1 MQAFNKMNTVLKYH
15 IFLLMLKKSRF
26 FHVKHCEN
34 IVIQSKRPSP
44 NAPDQCYTA
53 RVCVAQPP
61 LPRPALHCYTVSP
74 SPISLHCSSAFVYN
88 SWLME
93 RFQRRLERLRQHHN
107 KCASRYEQTFL
118 RQETMGERSTQ
129 LDAISEEQ
137 EDSDSSESELSSCAG
152 LDPDYKPGQ
161 SSSSSDLSPDKGS
174 SWKNP
179 MMSSEILECSDTN
192 SSDGAIKKT
201 ENTRTYGKKHHK
213 LHKIKKTDT
222 SKLNVTLKIC
232 TRREDKKRAWD
243 KRHYC
248 LYCGKS
254 QLKISRHLERKHM
267 DVKDVA
273 YAFSFS
279 LGSKQRKSLLE
290 QLRNKGDFKH
300 NSKVLEKGRGQIVT
314 WKQPSDKASVK
325 DYLPCP
331 YCFGMF
337 KRKDL
342 WRHQSSCRTRKS
354 CVTDEKTKNRRSRIQ
369 SRAASLLPIAASSDG
384 CQSIINQ
391 MRQDDVSF
399 HIRSDSLICNYGESL
414 YAKHGRVKSRHQYI
428 AQRMRELGR
437 FMLVAKDM
445 DKTVNY
451 LEDLCVPS
459 KYQLVVSVAKCLT
472 QFSPGKNEFGKPSTA
487 VKIGFCLKGA
497 VEVLIGQTLMN
508 EDDLAEKKAKKFLE
522 LLEKNW
528 RNSVSVTAH
537 QTIQEKRWNKDDDIP
552 LTKNVIALR
561 DHLRMVEDEAR
572 NELTEQMDLHA
583 YKTLNESVL
592 AQVIIFNKRREGEA
606 SRLTLDVYMKASTSA
621 INEDIYKTLS
631 PLEKQLSKLLTRIE
645 IRGKRGKKVPVFLT
659 KRMKASIDLLVQK
672 RVEAGVPA
680 ENPYLFAR
688 PGVMTNIRGCD
699 CLRKYAKKSKA
710 ENPELLRSTKLRKQ
724 VATLCQLLDLSEQEL
739 EQVARFMG
747 HDIRVHRDFYRQT
760 DKTFQIAKIS
770 KLLFAME
777 QGTQTLRGKN
787 LNTLAP
793 ACGEG
798 PTLNSVGV
806 SPRTK
811 RKRVK
816 LAEDGG
822 SDLSSPEKTR
832 QSCREADGSD
842 VDDDCSGA
850 NLKKKPTPNKK
861 RRRQTKSEETKDGGF
876 DFSSPEKRLKSCREA
891 DGSDVDDDCSG
902 ANLKKKPTPNK
913 NRRRQTKS
921 EETKDGG
928 FDLSSPEKTRQSC
941 READGSDVD
950 DDCSGANLKKKP
962 TPNKNRRRQTKSE
975 ETKDGGFDLS
985 STEKTRQSCREADG
999 SDVDDDCSGANLKK
1013 KPTPNKNRR
1022 RQTTSGETK
1031 YGGSDLSS
1039 PKKRLKS
1046 CHEADGSDV
1055 DDDCSGANLKKKPT
1069 PNKNR
1074 RRQTKSVETKYGGFD
1089 LSSPEKRLK
1098 SCHEADDSDVDDDCS
1113 GANLKKK
1120 PTPNKNRRR
1129 QTKSGEAKDGGADLS
1144 FLEKRLNSCRE
1155 DGSSESDV
1163 DDECSGANLL
1173 KKPTTNKKIGRQTK
1187 SAKVSAKVNVKRPWS
1202 EAERSAVH
1210 KHLAKFIAERRVP
1223 GKLPCMKCIE
1233 EEEALNERSWKD
1245 VKNFVYN
1252 TIVTLNRRSAS
1263 RKLKF

>member
-1 MQAFNKMNTVLKYH
+1 
-15 IFLLMLKKSRF
+15 
-26 FHVKHCEN
+26 
-34 IVIQSKRPSP
+34 
-44 NAPDQCYTA
+44 
-53 RVCVAQPP
+53 
-61 LPRPALHCYTVSP
+61 
-74 SPISLHCSSAFVYN
+74 
-88 SWLME
+88 
-93 RFQRRLERLRQHHN
+93 
-107 KCASRYEQTFL
+107 
-118 RQETMGERSTQ
+118 
-129 LDAISEEQ
+129 
-137 EDSDSSESELSSCAG
+137 
-152 LDPDYKPGQ
+152 
-161 SSSSSDLSPDKGS
+161 
-174 SWKNP
+174 
-179 MMSSEILECSDTN
+179 
-192 SSDGAIKKT
+192 
-201 ENTRTYGKKHHK
+201 
-213 LHKIKKTDT
+213 
-222 SKLNVTLKIC
+222 
-232 TRREDKKRAWD
+232 
-243 KRHYC
+243 
-248 LYCGKS
+248 
-254 QLKISRHLERKHM
+254 
-267 DVKDVA
+267 
-273 YAFSFS
+273 
-279 LGSKQRKSLLE
+279 
-290 QLRNKGDFKH
+290 
-300 NSKVLEKGRGQIVT
+300 
-314 WKQPSDKASVK
+314 
-325 DYLPCP
+325 
-331 YCFGMF
+331 
-337 KRKDL
+337 
-342 WRHQSSCRTRKS
+342 
-354 CVTDEKTKNRRSRIQ
+354 
-369 SRAASLLPIAASSDG
+369 
-384 CQSIINQ
+384 
-391 MRQDDVSF
+391 
-399 HIRSDSLICNYGESL
+399 
-414 YAKHGRVKSRHQYI
+414 
-428 AQRMRELGR
+428 
-437 FMLVAKDM
+437 
-445 DKTVNY
+445 
-451 LEDLCVPS
+451 
-459 KYQLVVSVAKCLT
+459 
-472 QFSPGKNEFGKPSTA
+472 
-487 VKIGFCLKGA
+487 
-497 VEVLIGQTLMN
+497 
-508 EDDLAEKKAKKFLE
+508 
-522 LLEKNW
+522 
-528 RNSVSVTAH
+528 
-537 QTIQEKRWNKDDDIP
+537 
-552 LTKNVIALR
+552 
-561 DHLRMVEDEAR
+561 MVEDEAR
-572 NELTEQMDLHA
+572 KELTEQMDLDA

-747 HDIRVHRDFYRQT
+747 HDIRVHGDFYRQT

-787 LNTLAP
+787 LNTLAL

-822 SDLSSPEKTR
+822 SDLSSAEKTR

-850 NLKKKPTPNKK
+850 NLKKNPTPNKK
-861 RRRQTKSEETKDGGF
+861 RRRQTKSEETKYGGS
-876 DFSSPEKRLKSCREA
+876 DLSSPEKRLKSCREA

-902 ANLKKKPTPNK
+902 ANLKKNPTPNK
-913 NRRRQTKS
+913 KRRRQTKS
-921 EETKDGG
+921 EEAKDGG
-928 FDLSSPEKTRQSC
+928 SDLSSPEKRLKSC

-950 DDCSGANLKKKP
+950 DDCSGANLKKNP
-962 TPNKNRRRQTKSE
+962 TPNKKRRRQTKSE
-975 ETKDGGFDLS
+975 ETKYGGSDLS
-985 STEKTRQSCREADG
+985 SPEKRLKSCREADG

-1013 KPTPNKNRR
+1013 NPTPNKKRR
-1022 RQTTSGETK
+1022 RQTKSEETK

-1039 PKKRLKS
+1039 P
-1046 CHEADGSDV
+1046 
-1055 DDDCSGANLKKKPT
+1055 
-1069 PNKNR
+1069 
-1074 RRQTKSVETKYGGFD
+1074 
-1089 LSSPEKRLK
+1089 EKRLK
-1098 SCHEADDSDVDDDCS
+1098 SCREADGSDVDDDCS

-1144 FLEKRLNSCRE
+1144 FLEKRLKSCRE

-1163 DDECSGANLL
+1163 DDDCSGANLL
-1173 KKPTTNKKIGRQTK
+1173 KKPTPNKNIGRQTK

>member
-1 MQAFNKMNTVLKYH
+1 
-15 IFLLMLKKSRF
+15 
-26 FHVKHCEN
+26 
-34 IVIQSKRPSP
+34 
-44 NAPDQCYTA
+44 
-53 RVCVAQPP
+53 
-61 LPRPALHCYTVSP
+61 
-74 SPISLHCSSAFVYN
+74 
-88 SWLME
+88 ME

-107 KCASRYEQTFL
+107 KCASRFEQTFL

-174 SWKNP
+174 SWKKP

-192 SSDGAIKKT
+192 SSDSAIKKT
-201 ENTRTYGKKHHK
+201 ENTRTYVKKHHK

-572 NELTEQMDLHA
+572 KELTEQMDLHA

-811 RKRVK
+811 KKRVK

-832 QSCREADGSD
+832 QSCHEADGSD

-850 NLKKKPTPNKK
+850 NLKKNPTPNKNR
-861 RRRQTKSEETKDGGF
+861 RRRQTKSGETKYEGF
-876 DFSSPEKRLKSCREA
+876 DLLSPEKTRQPCREA

-902 ANLKKKPTPNK
+902 ANLKKNPTPNK
-913 NRRRQTKS
+913 KRPRQTK
-921 EETKDGG
+921 
-928 FDLSSPEKTRQSC
+928 
-941 READGSDVD
+941 
-950 DDCSGANLKKKP
+950 
-962 TPNKNRRRQTKSE
+962 
-975 ETKDGGFDLS
+975 
-985 STEKTRQSCREADG
+985 
-999 SDVDDDCSGANLKK
+999 
-1013 KPTPNKNRR
+1013 
-1022 RQTTSGETK
+1022 SGETK

-1039 PKKRLKS
+1039 PEKRLKS

-1055 DDDCSGANLKKKPT
+1055 DDDCSGANLKKTPT

-1074 RRQTKSVETKYGGFD
+1074 RQRQTKSGETKYEGFD
-1089 LSSPEKRLK
+1089 LSSPEKTRQP
-1098 SCHEADDSDVDDDCS
+1098 CREADGLDVDDDCS
-1113 GANLKKK
+1113 GANLKKN
-1120 PTPNKNRRR
+1120 PTPNKNRRQRR

-1144 FLEKRLNSCRE
+1144 FLEKRLKSCRE

-1173 KKPTTNKKIGRQTK
+1173 KKTTPNKKIGRQTK

>member
-1 MQAFNKMNTVLKYH
+1 
-15 IFLLMLKKSRF
+15 
-26 FHVKHCEN
+26 
-34 IVIQSKRPSP
+34 
-44 NAPDQCYTA
+44 
-53 RVCVAQPP
+53 
-61 LPRPALHCYTVSP
+61 
-74 SPISLHCSSAFVYN
+74 
-88 SWLME
+88 ME

-107 KCASRYEQTFL
+107 KCASRFEQTFL

-174 SWKNP
+174 SWKKP

-192 SSDGAIKKT
+192 SSDSAIKKT
-201 ENTRTYGKKHHK
+201 ENTRTYVKKHHK

-572 NELTEQMDLHA
+572 KELTEQMDLHA

-811 RKRVK
+811 KKRVK

-832 QSCREADGSD
+832 Q
-842 VDDDCSGA
+842 
-850 NLKKKPTPNKK
+850 
-861 RRRQTKSEETKDGGF
+861 
-876 DFSSPEKRLKSCREA
+876 
-891 DGSDVDDDCSG
+891 
-902 ANLKKKPTPNK
+902 
-913 NRRRQTKS
+913 
-921 EETKDGG
+921 
-928 FDLSSPEKTRQSC
+928 
-941 READGSDVD
+941 
-950 DDCSGANLKKKP
+950 
-962 TPNKNRRRQTKSE
+962 
-975 ETKDGGFDLS
+975 
-985 STEKTRQSCREADG
+985 
-999 SDVDDDCSGANLKK
+999 
-1013 KPTPNKNRR
+1013 
-1022 RQTTSGETK
+1022 
-1031 YGGSDLSS
+1031 
-1039 PKKRLKS
+1039 S

-1074 RRQTKSVETKYGGFD
+1074 RQTKSGETKYEGFD

-1098 SCHEADDSDVDDDCS
+1098 SCHEADGSDVDDDCS
-1113 GANLKKK
+1113 GANLKKNPTPNK
-1120 PTPNKNRRR
+1120 KRPRQTKSGETKYGGSDLSSPEKRLKSCHEADGSDVDDDCSGANLKKTPTPNKNRRQRQTKSGETKYEGFDLSSPEKTRQPCREADGLDVDDDCSGANLKKNPTPNKNRRQRR

-1144 FLEKRLNSCRE
+1144 FLEKRLKSCRE

-1173 KKPTTNKKIGRQTK
+1173 KKTTPNKKIGRQTK

>member
-1 MQAFNKMNTVLKYH
+1 
-15 IFLLMLKKSRF
+15 
-26 FHVKHCEN
+26 
-34 IVIQSKRPSP
+34 
-44 NAPDQCYTA
+44 
-53 RVCVAQPP
+53 
-61 LPRPALHCYTVSP
+61 
-74 SPISLHCSSAFVYN
+74 
-88 SWLME
+88 ME

-107 KCASRYEQTFL
+107 KCASRFEQTFL

-174 SWKNP
+174 SWKKP

-192 SSDGAIKKT
+192 SSDSAIKKT
-201 ENTRTYGKKHHK
+201 ENTRTYVKKHHK

-572 NELTEQMDLHA
+572 KELTEQMDLHA

-811 RKRVK
+811 KKRVK

-832 QSCREADGSD
+832 QSCHEADGSD

-850 NLKKKPTPNKK
+850 NLKKNPTPNKNR
-861 RRRQTKSEETKDGGF
+861 RRRQTKSGETKYEGF
-876 DFSSPEKRLKSCREA
+876 DLLSPEKTRQPCREA

-902 ANLKKKPTPNK
+902 ANLKKNPTPNK
-913 NRRRQTKS
+913 KRPRQTKS
-921 EETKDGG
+921 GETKYEG
-928 FDLSSPEKTRQSC
+928 FDLSSPEKTRQPC
-941 READGSDVD
+941 READGLDVD
-950 DDCSGANLKKKP
+950 DDCSGANLKKNP
-962 TPNKNRRRQTKSE
+962 TPNKNRRQ
-975 ETKDGGFDLS
+975 
-985 STEKTRQSCREADG
+985 
-999 SDVDDDCSGANLKK
+999 
-1013 KPTPNKNRR
+1013 
-1022 RQTTSGETK
+1022 
-1031 YGGSDLSS
+1031 
-1039 PKKRLKS
+1039 
-1046 CHEADGSDV
+1046 
-1055 DDDCSGANLKKKPT
+1055 
-1069 PNKNR
+1069 
-1074 RRQTKSVETKYGGFD
+1074 
-1089 LSSPEKRLK
+1089 
-1098 SCHEADDSDVDDDCS
+1098 
-1113 GANLKKK
+1113 
-1120 PTPNKNRRR
+1120 RR

-1144 FLEKRLNSCRE
+1144 FLEKRLKSCRE

-1173 KKPTTNKKIGRQTK
+1173 KKTTPNKKIGRQTK

>member
-1 MQAFNKMNTVLKYH
+1 
-15 IFLLMLKKSRF
+15 
-26 FHVKHCEN
+26 
-34 IVIQSKRPSP
+34 
-44 NAPDQCYTA
+44 
-53 RVCVAQPP
+53 
-61 LPRPALHCYTVSP
+61 
-74 SPISLHCSSAFVYN
+74 
-88 SWLME
+88 ME

-107 KCASRYEQTFL
+107 KCASRFEQTFL

-174 SWKNP
+174 SWKKP

-192 SSDGAIKKT
+192 SSDSAIKKT
-201 ENTRTYGKKHHK
+201 ENTRTYVKKHHK

-572 NELTEQMDLHA
+572 KELTEQMDLHA

-811 RKRVK
+811 KKRVK

-832 QSCREADGSD
+832 QSCHEADGSD

-850 NLKKKPTPNKK
+850 NLKKN
-861 RRRQTKSEETKDGGF
+861 
-876 DFSSPEKRLKSCREA
+876 
-891 DGSDVDDDCSG
+891 
-902 ANLKKKPTPNK
+902 PTPNK
-913 NRRRQTKS
+913 NRRR
-921 EETKDGG
+921 
-928 FDLSSPEKTRQSC
+928 
-941 READGSDVD
+941 
-950 DDCSGANLKKKP
+950 
-962 TPNKNRRRQTKSE
+962 RQTK
-975 ETKDGGFDLS
+975 
-985 STEKTRQSCREADG
+985 
-999 SDVDDDCSGANLKK
+999 
-1013 KPTPNKNRR
+1013 
-1022 RQTTSGETK
+1022 SGETK

-1039 PKKRLKS
+1039 PEKRLKS

-1055 DDDCSGANLKKKPT
+1055 DDDCSGANLKKTPT

-1074 RRQTKSVETKYGGFD
+1074 RQRQTKSGETKYEGFD
-1089 LSSPEKRLK
+1089 LLSPEKTRQP
-1098 SCHEADDSDVDDDCS
+1098 CREADGSDVDDDCS
-1113 GANLKKK
+1113 GANLKKNPTPNK
-1120 PTPNKNRRR
+1120 KRRRRQTKSGETKYEGFDLSSPEKTRQSCHEADGLDVDDDCSGANLKKNPTPNKNRRQRR

-1144 FLEKRLNSCRE
+1144 FLEKRLKSCRE

-1173 KKPTTNKKIGRQTK
+1173 KKNTPNKKIGRQTK

>member
-1 MQAFNKMNTVLKYH
+1 
-15 IFLLMLKKSRF
+15 
-26 FHVKHCEN
+26 
-34 IVIQSKRPSP
+34 
-44 NAPDQCYTA
+44 
-53 RVCVAQPP
+53 
-61 LPRPALHCYTVSP
+61 
-74 SPISLHCSSAFVYN
+74 
-88 SWLME
+88 ME

-107 KCASRYEQTFL
+107 KCASRFEQTFL

-174 SWKNP
+174 SWKKP

-192 SSDGAIKKT
+192 SSDSAIKKT
-201 ENTRTYGKKHHK
+201 ENTRTYVKKHHK

-572 NELTEQMDLHA
+572 KELTEQMDLHA

-811 RKRVK
+811 KKRVK

-832 QSCREADGSD
+832 QSCHEADGSD

-850 NLKKKPTPNKK
+850 NLKKNPTPNKNR
-861 RRRQTKSEETKDGGF
+861 RRRQTKSGETKYEGF
-876 DFSSPEKRLKSCREA
+876 DLLSPEKTRQPCREA

-913 NRRRQTKS
+913 NRRQTKS
-921 EETKDGG
+921 GETKYEG
-928 FDLSSPEKTRQSC
+928 FDLSSPE
-941 READGSDVD
+941 
-950 DDCSGANLKKKP
+950 
-962 TPNKNRRRQTKSE
+962 
-975 ETKDGGFDLS
+975 
-985 STEKTRQSCREADG
+985 
-999 SDVDDDCSGANLKK
+999 
-1013 KPTPNKNRR
+1013 
-1022 RQTTSGETK
+1022 
-1031 YGGSDLSS
+1031 
-1039 PKKRLKS
+1039 KRLKS

-1055 DDDCSGANLKKKPT
+1055 DDDCSGANLKKNPT
-1069 PNKNR
+1069 PNKKR
-1074 RRQTKSVETKYGGFD
+1074 PRQTKSGETKYEGFD
-1089 LSSPEKRLK
+1089 LSSPEKTRQP
-1098 SCHEADDSDVDDDCS
+1098 CREADGLDVDDDCS
-1113 GANLKKK
+1113 GANLKKN
-1120 PTPNKNRRR
+1120 PTPNKNRRQRR

-1144 FLEKRLNSCRE
+1144 FLEKRLKSCRE

-1173 KKPTTNKKIGRQTK
+1173 KKTTPNKKIGRQTK

>member
-1 MQAFNKMNTVLKYH
+1 
-15 IFLLMLKKSRF
+15 
-26 FHVKHCEN
+26 
-34 IVIQSKRPSP
+34 
-44 NAPDQCYTA
+44 
-53 RVCVAQPP
+53 
-61 LPRPALHCYTVSP
+61 
-74 SPISLHCSSAFVYN
+74 
-88 SWLME
+88 ME

-107 KCASRYEQTFL
+107 KCASRFEQTFL

-174 SWKNP
+174 SWKKP

-192 SSDGAIKKT
+192 SSDSAIKKT
-201 ENTRTYGKKHHK
+201 ENTRTYVKKHHK

-572 NELTEQMDLHA
+572 KELTEQMDLHA

-811 RKRVK
+811 KKRVK

-832 QSCREADGSD
+832 QSCHEADGSD

-850 NLKKKPTPNKK
+850 NLKKNPTPNKNR
-861 RRRQTKSEETKDGGF
+861 RRRQTKSGETKYEGF
-876 DFSSPEKRLKSCREA
+876 DLSSPEKRLNSCHEA

-902 ANLKKKPTPNK
+902 ANLKKNPTPNK
-913 NRRRQTKS
+913 KRPRQTKS
-921 EETKDGG
+921 GD
-928 FDLSSPEKTRQSC
+928 
-941 READGSDVD
+941 
-950 DDCSGANLKKKP
+950 
-962 TPNKNRRRQTKSE
+962 
-975 ETKDGGFDLS
+975 
-985 STEKTRQSCREADG
+985 
-999 SDVDDDCSGANLKK
+999 
-1013 KPTPNKNRR
+1013 
-1022 RQTTSGETK
+1022 TK

-1039 PKKRLKS
+1039 PEKRLKS

-1055 DDDCSGANLKKKPT
+1055 DDDCSGANLKKTPT

-1074 RRQTKSVETKYGGFD
+1074 RQRQTKSGETKYEGFD
-1089 LSSPEKRLK
+1089 LLSPEKTRQP
-1098 SCHEADDSDVDDDCS
+1098 CREADGSDVDDDCS
-1113 GANLKKK
+1113 GANLKKN
-1120 PTPNKNRRR
+1120 PTPNKNRRQRR

-1144 FLEKRLNSCRE
+1144 FLEKRLKSCRE

-1173 KKPTTNKKIGRQTK
+1173 KKNTPNKKIGRQTK

>member
-1 MQAFNKMNTVLKYH
+1 MPQTSATL
-15 IFLLMLKKSRF
+15 
-26 FHVKHCEN
+26 HVFA
-34 IVIQSKRPSP
+34 SP
-44 NAPDQCYTA
+44 NPHSSDQRYTA

-61 LPRPALHCYTVSP
+61 LLRPALHCYTVSP

-107 KCASRYEQTFL
+107 KCASRFEQTFL

-174 SWKNP
+174 SWKKP

-192 SSDGAIKKT
+192 SSDSAIKKT
-201 ENTRTYGKKHHK
+201 ENTRTYVKKHHK

-572 NELTEQMDLHA
+572 KELTEQMDLHA

-811 RKRVK
+811 KKRVK

-832 QSCREADGSD
+832 QSCHEADGSD

-850 NLKKKPTPNKK
+850 NLKKNPTPNKNR
-861 RRRQTKSEETKDGGF
+861 RRRQTKSGETKYEGF
-876 DFSSPEKRLKSCREA
+876 DLLSPEKTRQPCREA

-902 ANLKKKPTPNK
+902 ANLKKNPTPNK
-913 NRRRQTKS
+913 KRPRQTK
-921 EETKDGG
+921 
-928 FDLSSPEKTRQSC
+928 
-941 READGSDVD
+941 
-950 DDCSGANLKKKP
+950 
-962 TPNKNRRRQTKSE
+962 
-975 ETKDGGFDLS
+975 
-985 STEKTRQSCREADG
+985 
-999 SDVDDDCSGANLKK
+999 
-1013 KPTPNKNRR
+1013 
-1022 RQTTSGETK
+1022 SGETK

-1039 PKKRLKS
+1039 PEKRLKS

-1055 DDDCSGANLKKKPT
+1055 DDDCSGANLKKTPT

-1074 RRQTKSVETKYGGFD
+1074 RRRQTKSGETKYEGFD
-1089 LSSPEKRLK
+1089 LSSPEKTRQP
-1098 SCHEADDSDVDDDCS
+1098 CREADGSDVDDDCS
-1113 GANLKKK
+1113 GANLKKNPTPNK
-1120 PTPNKNRRR
+1120 KRRRRQTKSGETKYEGFDLSSPEKTRQPCREADGSDVDDDCSGANLKKNPTPNKNRRQRR

-1144 FLEKRLNSCRE
+1144 FLEKRLKSCRE

-1173 KKPTTNKKIGRQTK
+1173 KKNTPNKKIGRQTK

>member
-1022 RQTTSGETK
+1022 RQT
-1031 YGGSDLSS
+1031 
-1039 PKKRLKS
+1039 
-1046 CHEADGSDV
+1046 
-1055 DDDCSGANLKKKPT
+1055 
-1069 PNKNR
+1069 
-1074 RRQTKSVETKYGGFD
+1074 
-1089 LSSPEKRLK
+1089 
-1098 SCHEADDSDVDDDCS
+1098 
-1113 GANLKKK
+1113 
-1120 PTPNKNRRR
+1120 
-1129 QTKSGEAKDGGADLS
+1129 KSGEAKDGGADLS

>member
-1 MQAFNKMNTVLKYH
+1 
-15 IFLLMLKKSRF
+15 
-26 FHVKHCEN
+26 
-34 IVIQSKRPSP
+34 
-44 NAPDQCYTA
+44 
-53 RVCVAQPP
+53 
-61 LPRPALHCYTVSP
+61 
-74 SPISLHCSSAFVYN
+74 
-88 SWLME
+88 ME

-107 KCASRYEQTFL
+107 KCASRFEQTFL

-174 SWKNP
+174 SWKKP

-192 SSDGAIKKT
+192 SSDSAIKKT
-201 ENTRTYGKKHHK
+201 ENTRTYVKKHHK

-572 NELTEQMDLHA
+572 KELTEQMDLHA

-811 RKRVK
+811 KKRVK

-832 QSCREADGSD
+832 QSCHEADGSD

-850 NLKKKPTPNKK
+850 NLKKNPTPNKNR
-861 RRRQTKSEETKDGGF
+861 RRRQTKSGETKYEGF
-876 DFSSPEKRLKSCREA
+876 DLLSPEKTRQPCREA

-902 ANLKKKPTPNK
+902 ANLKKNPTPNK
-913 NRRRQTKS
+913 NRRRRQTKS
-921 EETKDGG
+921 GETKYEG
-928 FDLSSPEKTRQSC
+928 FDLSSPE
-941 READGSDVD
+941 
-950 DDCSGANLKKKP
+950 
-962 TPNKNRRRQTKSE
+962 
-975 ETKDGGFDLS
+975 
-985 STEKTRQSCREADG
+985 
-999 SDVDDDCSGANLKK
+999 
-1013 KPTPNKNRR
+1013 
-1022 RQTTSGETK
+1022 
-1031 YGGSDLSS
+1031 
-1039 PKKRLKS
+1039 KRLKS

-1055 DDDCSGANLKKKPT
+1055 DDDCSGANLKKNPT
-1069 PNKNR
+1069 PNKKR
-1074 RRQTKSVETKYGGFD
+1074 PRQTKSGETKYEGFD
-1089 LSSPEKRLK
+1089 LSSPEKTRQ
-1098 SCHEADDSDVDDDCS
+1098 SCHEADGLDVDDDCS
-1113 GANLKKK
+1113 GANLKKN
-1120 PTPNKNRRR
+1120 PTPNKNRRQRR

-1144 FLEKRLNSCRE
+1144 FLEKRLKSCRE

-1173 KKPTTNKKIGRQTK
+1173 KKNTPNKKIGRQTK

>member
-1 MQAFNKMNTVLKYH
+1 
-15 IFLLMLKKSRF
+15 
-26 FHVKHCEN
+26 
-34 IVIQSKRPSP
+34 
-44 NAPDQCYTA
+44 
-53 RVCVAQPP
+53 
-61 LPRPALHCYTVSP
+61 
-74 SPISLHCSSAFVYN
+74 
-88 SWLME
+88 ME

-107 KCASRYEQTFL
+107 KCASRFEQTFL

-174 SWKNP
+174 SWKKP

-192 SSDGAIKKT
+192 SSDSAIKKT
-201 ENTRTYGKKHHK
+201 ENTRTYVKKHHK

-572 NELTEQMDLHA
+572 KELTEQMDLHA

-811 RKRVK
+811 KKRVK

-832 QSCREADGSD
+832 QSC
-842 VDDDCSGA
+842 
-850 NLKKKPTPNKK
+850 
-861 RRRQTKSEETKDGGF
+861 
-876 DFSSPEKRLKSCREA
+876 
-891 DGSDVDDDCSG
+891 
-902 ANLKKKPTPNK
+902 
-913 NRRRQTKS
+913 
-921 EETKDGG
+921 
-928 FDLSSPEKTRQSC
+928 
-941 READGSDVD
+941 
-950 DDCSGANLKKKP
+950 
-962 TPNKNRRRQTKSE
+962 
-975 ETKDGGFDLS
+975 
-985 STEKTRQSCREADG
+985 
-999 SDVDDDCSGANLKK
+999 
-1013 KPTPNKNRR
+1013 
-1022 RQTTSGETK
+1022 
-1031 YGGSDLSS
+1031 
-1039 PKKRLKS
+1039 
-1046 CHEADGSDV
+1046 HEADGSDV
-1055 DDDCSGANLKKKPT
+1055 DDDCSGANLKKNPT

-1074 RRQTKSVETKYGGFD
+1074 RR
-1089 LSSPEKRLK
+1089 
-1098 SCHEADDSDVDDDCS
+1098 
-1113 GANLKKK
+1113 
-1120 PTPNKNRRR
+1120 R
-1129 QTKSGEAKDGGADLS
+1129 QTKNGGADLS
-1144 FLEKRLNSCRE
+1144 FLEKRLKSCRE

-1173 KKPTTNKKIGRQTK
+1173 KKTTPNKKIGRQTK

>member
-1 MQAFNKMNTVLKYH
+1 
-15 IFLLMLKKSRF
+15 
-26 FHVKHCEN
+26 
-34 IVIQSKRPSP
+34 
-44 NAPDQCYTA
+44 
-53 RVCVAQPP
+53 
-61 LPRPALHCYTVSP
+61 
-74 SPISLHCSSAFVYN
+74 
-88 SWLME
+88 ME

-107 KCASRYEQTFL
+107 KCASRFEQTFL

-174 SWKNP
+174 SWKKP

-192 SSDGAIKKT
+192 SSDSAIKKT
-201 ENTRTYGKKHHK
+201 ENTRTYVKKHHK

-572 NELTEQMDLHA
+572 KELTEQMDLHA

-811 RKRVK
+811 KKRVK

-832 QSCREADGSD
+832 QSCHEADGSD

-850 NLKKKPTPNKK
+850 NLKKNPTPNKNR
-861 RRRQTKSEETKDGGF
+861 RRRQTKSGETKYEGF
-876 DFSSPEKRLKSCREA
+876 DLLSPEKTRQPCREA

-902 ANLKKKPTPNK
+902 ANLKKNPTPNK
-913 NRRRQTKS
+913 NRRR
-921 EETKDGG
+921 
-928 FDLSSPEKTRQSC
+928 
-941 READGSDVD
+941 
-950 DDCSGANLKKKP
+950 
-962 TPNKNRRRQTKSE
+962 
-975 ETKDGGFDLS
+975 
-985 STEKTRQSCREADG
+985 
-999 SDVDDDCSGANLKK
+999 
-1013 KPTPNKNRR
+1013 
-1022 RQTTSGETK
+1022 
-1031 YGGSDLSS
+1031 
-1039 PKKRLKS
+1039 
-1046 CHEADGSDV
+1046 
-1055 DDDCSGANLKKKPT
+1055 
-1069 PNKNR
+1069 
-1074 RRQTKSVETKYGGFD
+1074 
-1089 LSSPEKRLK
+1089 
-1098 SCHEADDSDVDDDCS
+1098 
-1113 GANLKKK
+1113 
-1120 PTPNKNRRR
+1120 R
-1129 QTKSGEAKDGGADLS
+1129 QTKSGETKYGGADLS
-1144 FLEKRLNSCRE
+1144 FLEKRLKSCRE

-1173 KKPTTNKKIGRQTK
+1173 KKNTPNKKIGRQTK

>member
-1 MQAFNKMNTVLKYH
+1 
-15 IFLLMLKKSRF
+15 
-26 FHVKHCEN
+26 
-34 IVIQSKRPSP
+34 
-44 NAPDQCYTA
+44 
-53 RVCVAQPP
+53 
-61 LPRPALHCYTVSP
+61 
-74 SPISLHCSSAFVYN
+74 
-88 SWLME
+88 ME

-107 KCASRYEQTFL
+107 KCASRFEQTFL

-174 SWKNP
+174 SWKKP

-192 SSDGAIKKT
+192 SSDSAIKKT
-201 ENTRTYGKKHHK
+201 ENTRTYVKKHHK

-572 NELTEQMDLHA
+572 KELTEQMDLHA

-811 RKRVK
+811 KKRVK

-832 QSCREADGSD
+832 QSCHEADGSD

-850 NLKKKPTPNKK
+850 NLKKN
-861 RRRQTKSEETKDGGF
+861 
-876 DFSSPEKRLKSCREA
+876 
-891 DGSDVDDDCSG
+891 
-902 ANLKKKPTPNK
+902 PTPNK
-913 NRRRQTKS
+913 NRRRRQTKS
-921 EETKDGG
+921 GETKYEG
-928 FDLSSPEKTRQSC
+928 FDLSSPE
-941 READGSDVD
+941 
-950 DDCSGANLKKKP
+950 
-962 TPNKNRRRQTKSE
+962 
-975 ETKDGGFDLS
+975 
-985 STEKTRQSCREADG
+985 
-999 SDVDDDCSGANLKK
+999 
-1013 KPTPNKNRR
+1013 
-1022 RQTTSGETK
+1022 
-1031 YGGSDLSS
+1031 
-1039 PKKRLKS
+1039 KRLKS

-1055 DDDCSGANLKKKPT
+1055 DDDCSGANLKKNPT
-1069 PNKNR
+1069 PNKKR
-1074 RRQTKSVETKYGGFD
+1074 PRQTKSGETKYGGSD

-1098 SCHEADDSDVDDDCS
+1098 SCHEADGSDVDDDCS
-1113 GANLKKK
+1113 GANLKKT
-1120 PTPNKNRRR
+1120 PTPNKNRRQRQTKSGETKYEGFDLSSPEKTRQPCREADGLDVDDDCSGANLKKNPTPNKNRRQRR

-1144 FLEKRLNSCRE
+1144 FLEKRLKSCRE

-1173 KKPTTNKKIGRQTK
+1173 KKTTPNKKIGRQTK

>member
-1 MQAFNKMNTVLKYH
+1 
-15 IFLLMLKKSRF
+15 
-26 FHVKHCEN
+26 
-34 IVIQSKRPSP
+34 
-44 NAPDQCYTA
+44 
-53 RVCVAQPP
+53 
-61 LPRPALHCYTVSP
+61 
-74 SPISLHCSSAFVYN
+74 
-88 SWLME
+88 ME

-107 KCASRYEQTFL
+107 KCASRFEQTFL

-174 SWKNP
+174 SWKKP

-192 SSDGAIKKT
+192 SSDSAIKKT
-201 ENTRTYGKKHHK
+201 ENTRTYVKKHHK

-572 NELTEQMDLHA
+572 KELTEQMDLHA

-811 RKRVK
+811 KKRVK

-832 QSCREADGSD
+832 QSCHEADGSD

-850 NLKKKPTPNKK
+850 NLKKNPTPNKNR
-861 RRRQTKSEETKDGGF
+861 RRRQTKSGETKYEGF
-876 DFSSPEKRLKSCREA
+876 DLLSPEKTRQPCREA

-913 NRRRQTKS
+913 NRRQTKS
-921 EETKDGG
+921 GETKYEG
-928 FDLSSPEKTRQSC
+928 FDLSSPE
-941 READGSDVD
+941 
-950 DDCSGANLKKKP
+950 
-962 TPNKNRRRQTKSE
+962 
-975 ETKDGGFDLS
+975 
-985 STEKTRQSCREADG
+985 
-999 SDVDDDCSGANLKK
+999 
-1013 KPTPNKNRR
+1013 
-1022 RQTTSGETK
+1022 
-1031 YGGSDLSS
+1031 
-1039 PKKRLKS
+1039 KRLKS

-1055 DDDCSGANLKKKPT
+1055 DDDCSGANLKKNPT
-1069 PNKNR
+1069 PNKKR
-1074 RRQTKSVETKYGGFD
+1074 PRQTKSGETKYGGSD

-1098 SCHEADDSDVDDDCS
+1098 SCHEADGSDVDDDCS
-1113 GANLKKK
+1113 GANLKKT
-1120 PTPNKNRRR
+1120 PTPNKNRRQR
-1129 QTKSGEAKDGGADLS
+1129 QTKSGETKYGGADLS
-1144 FLEKRLNSCRE
+1144 FLEKRLKSCRE

-1173 KKPTTNKKIGRQTK
+1173 KKTTPNKKIGRQTK

>member
-1 MQAFNKMNTVLKYH
+1 
-15 IFLLMLKKSRF
+15 
-26 FHVKHCEN
+26 
-34 IVIQSKRPSP
+34 
-44 NAPDQCYTA
+44 
-53 RVCVAQPP
+53 
-61 LPRPALHCYTVSP
+61 
-74 SPISLHCSSAFVYN
+74 
-88 SWLME
+88 ME

-107 KCASRYEQTFL
+107 KCASRFEQTFL

-174 SWKNP
+174 SWKKP

-192 SSDGAIKKT
+192 SSDSAIKKT
-201 ENTRTYGKKHHK
+201 ENTRTYVKKHHK

-572 NELTEQMDLHA
+572 KELTEQMDLHA

-811 RKRVK
+811 KKRVK

-832 QSCREADGSD
+832 QSCHEADGSD

-850 NLKKKPTPNKK
+850 NLKKNPTPNKNR
-861 RRRQTKSEETKDGGF
+861 RRRQTKSGETKYEGF
-876 DFSSPEKRLKSCREA
+876 DLLSPEKTRQPCREA

-902 ANLKKKPTPNK
+902 ANLKKNPTPNK
-913 NRRRQTKS
+913 KRPRQTKS
-921 EETKDGG
+921 GETKYEG

-941 READGSDVD
+941 HEADGLDVD
-950 DDCSGANLKKKP
+950 DDCSGANLKKNP
-962 TPNKNRRRQTKSE
+962 TPNKNRRQ
-975 ETKDGGFDLS
+975 
-985 STEKTRQSCREADG
+985 
-999 SDVDDDCSGANLKK
+999 
-1013 KPTPNKNRR
+1013 
-1022 RQTTSGETK
+1022 
-1031 YGGSDLSS
+1031 
-1039 PKKRLKS
+1039 
-1046 CHEADGSDV
+1046 
-1055 DDDCSGANLKKKPT
+1055 
-1069 PNKNR
+1069 
-1074 RRQTKSVETKYGGFD
+1074 
-1089 LSSPEKRLK
+1089 
-1098 SCHEADDSDVDDDCS
+1098 
-1113 GANLKKK
+1113 
-1120 PTPNKNRRR
+1120 RR

-1144 FLEKRLNSCRE
+1144 FLEKRLKSCRE

-1173 KKPTTNKKIGRQTK
+1173 KKNTPNKKIGRQTK

>member
-1 MQAFNKMNTVLKYH
+1 MPQTSATL
-15 IFLLMLKKSRF
+15 
-26 FHVKHCEN
+26 HVFA
-34 IVIQSKRPSP
+34 SP
-44 NAPDQCYTA
+44 NPHSSDQRYTA
-53 RVCVAQPP
+53 CVCVAQPP
-61 LPRPALHCYTVSP
+61 LLRPALHCYTVSP
-74 SPISLHCSSAFVYN
+74 SPISLHCSSAFFYN

-107 KCASRYEQTFL
+107 KCASRFEQTFL

-129 LDAISEEQ
+129 LDAISE
-137 EDSDSSESELSSCAG
+137 
-152 LDPDYKPGQ
+152 
-161 SSSSSDLSPDKGS
+161 
-174 SWKNP
+174 
-179 MMSSEILECSDTN
+179 
-192 SSDGAIKKT
+192 
-201 ENTRTYGKKHHK
+201 
-213 LHKIKKTDT
+213 
-222 SKLNVTLKIC
+222 
-232 TRREDKKRAWD
+232 
-243 KRHYC
+243 
-248 LYCGKS
+248 
-254 QLKISRHLERKHM
+254 
-267 DVKDVA
+267 
-273 YAFSFS
+273 
-279 LGSKQRKSLLE
+279 
-290 QLRNKGDFKH
+290 
-300 NSKVLEKGRGQIVT
+300 
-314 WKQPSDKASVK
+314 
-325 DYLPCP
+325 
-331 YCFGMF
+331 
-337 KRKDL
+337 
-342 WRHQSSCRTRKS
+342 
-354 CVTDEKTKNRRSRIQ
+354 
-369 SRAASLLPIAASSDG
+369 
-384 CQSIINQ
+384 
-391 MRQDDVSF
+391 
-399 HIRSDSLICNYGESL
+399 
-414 YAKHGRVKSRHQYI
+414 
-428 AQRMRELGR
+428 
-437 FMLVAKDM
+437 
-445 DKTVNY
+445 
-451 LEDLCVPS
+451 
-459 KYQLVVSVAKCLT
+459 
-472 QFSPGKNEFGKPSTA
+472 
-487 VKIGFCLKGA
+487 
-497 VEVLIGQTLMN
+497 
-508 EDDLAEKKAKKFLE
+508 
-522 LLEKNW
+522 EKNW

-572 NELTEQMDLHA
+572 KELTEQMDLHA

-739 EQVARFMG
+739 EQVSRFMG

-811 RKRVK
+811 KKRVK

-832 QSCREADGSD
+832 QSCHEADGSD
-842 VDDDCSGA
+842 V
-850 NLKKKPTPNKK
+850 N
-861 RRRQTKSEETKDGGF
+861 
-876 DFSSPEKRLKSCREA
+876 
-891 DGSDVDDDCSG
+891 DDCSG

-913 NRRRQTKS
+913 NRRRRQTKS
-921 EETKDGG
+921 GETKYEG
-928 FDLSSPEKTRQSC
+928 FDLSSPEKRLKSC
-941 READGSDVD
+941 HEADGSDVD
-950 DDCSGANLKKKP
+950 DDCSGANLKKNP
-962 TPNKNRRRQTKSE
+962 TPNKKRPRQTK
-975 ETKDGGFDLS
+975 
-985 STEKTRQSCREADG
+985 
-999 SDVDDDCSGANLKK
+999 
-1013 KPTPNKNRR
+1013 
-1022 RQTTSGETK
+1022 SGETK

-1039 PKKRLKS
+1039 PEKRLKS

-1074 RRQTKSVETKYGGFD
+1074 RR
-1089 LSSPEKRLK
+1089 
-1098 SCHEADDSDVDDDCS
+1098 
-1113 GANLKKK
+1113 
-1120 PTPNKNRRR
+1120 RR
-1129 QTKSGEAKDGGADLS
+1129 QTKSGETKDGGADLS
-1144 FLEKRLNSCRE
+1144 FLEKRLKSCRE

-1173 KKPTTNKKIGRQTK
+1173 KKTTPNKKIGRQTK

>member
-1 MQAFNKMNTVLKYH
+1 MPQTSATL
-15 IFLLMLKKSRF
+15 
-26 FHVKHCEN
+26 HVFA
-34 IVIQSKRPSP
+34 SP
-44 NAPDQCYTA
+44 NPHSSDQRYTA

-61 LPRPALHCYTVSP
+61 LLRPALHCYTVSP

-107 KCASRYEQTFL
+107 KCASRFEQTFL

-174 SWKNP
+174 SWKKP

-192 SSDGAIKKT
+192 SSDSAIKKT
-201 ENTRTYGKKHHK
+201 ENTRTYVKKHHK

-572 NELTEQMDLHA
+572 KELTEQMDLHA

-811 RKRVK
+811 KKRVK

-822 SDLSSPEKTR
+822 SDLSSPE
-832 QSCREADGSD
+832 
-842 VDDDCSGA
+842 
-850 NLKKKPTPNKK
+850 
-861 RRRQTKSEETKDGGF
+861 
-876 DFSSPEKRLKSCREA
+876 
-891 DGSDVDDDCSG
+891 
-902 ANLKKKPTPNK
+902 
-913 NRRRQTKS
+913 
-921 EETKDGG
+921 
-928 FDLSSPEKTRQSC
+928 
-941 READGSDVD
+941 
-950 DDCSGANLKKKP
+950 
-962 TPNKNRRRQTKSE
+962 
-975 ETKDGGFDLS
+975 
-985 STEKTRQSCREADG
+985 
-999 SDVDDDCSGANLKK
+999 
-1013 KPTPNKNRR
+1013 
-1022 RQTTSGETK
+1022 
-1031 YGGSDLSS
+1031 
-1039 PKKRLKS
+1039 KRLKS

-1055 DDDCSGANLKKKPT
+1055 DDDCSGANLKKTPT

-1074 RRQTKSVETKYGGFD
+1074 RRRQTKSGETKYEGFD
-1089 LSSPEKRLK
+1089 LSSPEKTRQP
-1098 SCHEADDSDVDDDCS
+1098 CREADGSDVDDDCS
-1113 GANLKKK
+1113 GANLKKNPTPNK
-1120 PTPNKNRRR
+1120 KRRRRQTKSGETKYEGFDLSSPEKTRQPCREADGSDVDDDCSGANLKKNPTPNKKRRRRQTKSGETKYEGFDLSSPEKTRQPCREADGLDVDDDCSGANLKKNPTPNKNRRQRR

-1144 FLEKRLNSCRE
+1144 FLEKRLKSCRE

-1173 KKPTTNKKIGRQTK
+1173 KKNTPNKKIGRQTK

>member
-1 MQAFNKMNTVLKYH
+1 MPQTSATL
-15 IFLLMLKKSRF
+15 
-26 FHVKHCEN
+26 HVFA
-34 IVIQSKRPSP
+34 SP
-44 NAPDQCYTA
+44 NPHSPDQ
-53 RVCVAQPP
+53 R
-61 LPRPALHCYTVSP
+61 YTVSP

-174 SWKNP
+174 SWKKP

-192 SSDGAIKKT
+192 SSDCAIKKT

-816 LAEDGG
+816 LAEDGV

-876 DFSSPEKRLKSCREA
+876 DLSSPEKTRQSCHEA
-891 DGSDVDDDCSG
+891 DDSDVDDDCSG

-913 NRRRQTKS
+913 KRRRQTKS
-921 EETKDGG
+921 EETKDGGFDLSSPEKTRQSCHEADDSDVDDDCSGANLKKKPTPNKKRRRQTKSVETKYGG

-962 TPNKNRRRQTKSE
+962 TPNKNRRRQTKS
-975 ETKDGGFDLS
+975 
-985 STEKTRQSCREADG
+985 
-999 SDVDDDCSGANLKK
+999 
-1013 KPTPNKNRR
+1013 
-1022 RQTTSGETK
+1022 GET
-1031 YGGSDLSS
+1031 
-1039 PKKRLKS
+1039 
-1046 CHEADGSDV
+1046 
-1055 DDDCSGANLKKKPT
+1055 
-1069 PNKNR
+1069 
-1074 RRQTKSVETKYGGFD
+1074 
-1089 LSSPEKRLK
+1089 
-1098 SCHEADDSDVDDDCS
+1098 
-1113 GANLKKK
+1113 
-1120 PTPNKNRRR
+1120 
-1129 QTKSGEAKDGGADLS
+1129 KDGGADLS

>member
-1 MQAFNKMNTVLKYH
+1 
-15 IFLLMLKKSRF
+15 
-26 FHVKHCEN
+26 
-34 IVIQSKRPSP
+34 
-44 NAPDQCYTA
+44 
-53 RVCVAQPP
+53 
-61 LPRPALHCYTVSP
+61 
-74 SPISLHCSSAFVYN
+74 
-88 SWLME
+88 ME

-107 KCASRYEQTFL
+107 KCASRFEQTFL

-174 SWKNP
+174 SWKKP

-192 SSDGAIKKT
+192 SSDSAIKKT
-201 ENTRTYGKKHHK
+201 ENTRTYVKKHHK

-572 NELTEQMDLHA
+572 KELTEQMDLHA

-811 RKRVK
+811 KKRVK

-832 QSCREADGSD
+832 QSC
-842 VDDDCSGA
+842 
-850 NLKKKPTPNKK
+850 
-861 RRRQTKSEETKDGGF
+861 
-876 DFSSPEKRLKSCREA
+876 
-891 DGSDVDDDCSG
+891 
-902 ANLKKKPTPNK
+902 
-913 NRRRQTKS
+913 
-921 EETKDGG
+921 
-928 FDLSSPEKTRQSC
+928 
-941 READGSDVD
+941 
-950 DDCSGANLKKKP
+950 
-962 TPNKNRRRQTKSE
+962 
-975 ETKDGGFDLS
+975 
-985 STEKTRQSCREADG
+985 
-999 SDVDDDCSGANLKK
+999 
-1013 KPTPNKNRR
+1013 
-1022 RQTTSGETK
+1022 
-1031 YGGSDLSS
+1031 
-1039 PKKRLKS
+1039 
-1046 CHEADGSDV
+1046 HEADGSDV
-1055 DDDCSGANLKKKPT
+1055 DDDCSGANLKKNPT

-1074 RRQTKSVETKYGGFD
+1074 RR
-1089 LSSPEKRLK
+1089 
-1098 SCHEADDSDVDDDCS
+1098 
-1113 GANLKKK
+1113 
-1120 PTPNKNRRR
+1120 R
-1129 QTKSGEAKDGGADLS
+1129 QTKSGETKYGGADLS
-1144 FLEKRLNSCRE
+1144 FLEKRLKSCRE

-1173 KKPTTNKKIGRQTK
+1173 KKNTPNKKIGRQTK

>member
-850 NLKKKPTPNKK
+850 NLKKKPTPNKN

-876 DFSSPEKRLKSCREA
+876 DLSSPEKRLKSCREA

-941 READGSDVD
+941 HEADGSDVD

-1031 YGGSDLSS
+1031 YGG
-1039 PKKRLKS
+1039 
-1046 CHEADGSDV
+1046 
-1055 DDDCSGANLKKKPT
+1055 
-1069 PNKNR
+1069 
-1074 RRQTKSVETKYGGFD
+1074 FD
-1089 LSSPEKRLK
+1089 LSSTEKTRQ
-1098 SCHEADDSDVDDDCS
+1098 SCREVDGSDVDDDCS

>member
-1 MQAFNKMNTVLKYH
+1 
-15 IFLLMLKKSRF
+15 
-26 FHVKHCEN
+26 
-34 IVIQSKRPSP
+34 
-44 NAPDQCYTA
+44 
-53 RVCVAQPP
+53 
-61 LPRPALHCYTVSP
+61 
-74 SPISLHCSSAFVYN
+74 
-88 SWLME
+88 ME

-107 KCASRYEQTFL
+107 KCASRFEQTFL

-174 SWKNP
+174 SWKKP

-192 SSDGAIKKT
+192 SSDSAIKKT
-201 ENTRTYGKKHHK
+201 ENTRTYVKKHHK

-572 NELTEQMDLHA
+572 KELTEQMDLHA

-811 RKRVK
+811 KKRVK

-832 QSCREADGSD
+832 QSCHEADGSD

-850 NLKKKPTPNKK
+850 NLKKNPTPNKNR
-861 RRRQTKSEETKDGGF
+861 RRRQTKSGETKYEGF
-876 DFSSPEKRLKSCREA
+876 DLLSPEKTRQPCREA

-902 ANLKKKPTPNK
+902 ANLKKNPTPNK
-913 NRRRQTKS
+913 NRRRRQTKS
-921 EETKDGG
+921 GETKYEG
-928 FDLSSPEKTRQSC
+928 FDLSSPE
-941 READGSDVD
+941 
-950 DDCSGANLKKKP
+950 
-962 TPNKNRRRQTKSE
+962 
-975 ETKDGGFDLS
+975 
-985 STEKTRQSCREADG
+985 
-999 SDVDDDCSGANLKK
+999 
-1013 KPTPNKNRR
+1013 
-1022 RQTTSGETK
+1022 
-1031 YGGSDLSS
+1031 
-1039 PKKRLKS
+1039 KRLKS

-1055 DDDCSGANLKKKPT
+1055 DDDCSGANLKKNPT
-1069 PNKNR
+1069 PNK
-1074 RRQTKSVETKYGGFD
+1074 
-1089 LSSPEKRLK
+1089 KR
-1098 SCHEADDSDVDDDCS
+1098 
-1113 GANLKKK
+1113 
-1120 PTPNKNRRR
+1120 PR
-1129 QTKSGEAKDGGADLS
+1129 QTKSGETKYGGADLS
-1144 FLEKRLNSCRE
+1144 FLEKRLKSCRE

-1173 KKPTTNKKIGRQTK
+1173 KKNTPNKKIGRQTK

>member
-1 MQAFNKMNTVLKYH
+1 
-15 IFLLMLKKSRF
+15 
-26 FHVKHCEN
+26 
-34 IVIQSKRPSP
+34 
-44 NAPDQCYTA
+44 
-53 RVCVAQPP
+53 
-61 LPRPALHCYTVSP
+61 
-74 SPISLHCSSAFVYN
+74 
-88 SWLME
+88 ME

-107 KCASRYEQTFL
+107 KCASRFEQTFL

-174 SWKNP
+174 SWKKP

-192 SSDGAIKKT
+192 SSDSAIKKT
-201 ENTRTYGKKHHK
+201 ENTRTYVKKHHK

-572 NELTEQMDLHA
+572 KELTEQMDLHA

-811 RKRVK
+811 KKRVK

-832 QSCREADGSD
+832 QSCHEADGSD

-850 NLKKKPTPNKK
+850 NLKKNPTPNKNR
-861 RRRQTKSEETKDGGF
+861 RRRQTKSGETKYEGF
-876 DFSSPEKRLKSCREA
+876 DLLSPEKTRQPCREA

-913 NRRRQTKS
+913 NRRQTKS
-921 EETKDGG
+921 GETKYEG
-928 FDLSSPEKTRQSC
+928 FDLSSPE
-941 READGSDVD
+941 
-950 DDCSGANLKKKP
+950 
-962 TPNKNRRRQTKSE
+962 
-975 ETKDGGFDLS
+975 
-985 STEKTRQSCREADG
+985 
-999 SDVDDDCSGANLKK
+999 
-1013 KPTPNKNRR
+1013 
-1022 RQTTSGETK
+1022 
-1031 YGGSDLSS
+1031 
-1039 PKKRLKS
+1039 KRLKS

-1055 DDDCSGANLKKKPT
+1055 DDDCSGANLKKNPT
-1069 PNKNR
+1069 PNK
-1074 RRQTKSVETKYGGFD
+1074 
-1089 LSSPEKRLK
+1089 KR
-1098 SCHEADDSDVDDDCS
+1098 
-1113 GANLKKK
+1113 
-1120 PTPNKNRRR
+1120 PR
-1129 QTKSGEAKDGGADLS
+1129 QTKSGETKYGGADLS
-1144 FLEKRLNSCRE
+1144 FLEKRLKSCRE

-1173 KKPTTNKKIGRQTK
+1173 KKTTPNKKIGRQTK

>member
-1 MQAFNKMNTVLKYH
+1 
-15 IFLLMLKKSRF
+15 
-26 FHVKHCEN
+26 
-34 IVIQSKRPSP
+34 
-44 NAPDQCYTA
+44 
-53 RVCVAQPP
+53 
-61 LPRPALHCYTVSP
+61 
-74 SPISLHCSSAFVYN
+74 
-88 SWLME
+88 ME

-107 KCASRYEQTFL
+107 KCASRFEQTFL

-174 SWKNP
+174 SWKKP

-192 SSDGAIKKT
+192 SSDSAIKKT
-201 ENTRTYGKKHHK
+201 ENTRTYVKKHHK

-572 NELTEQMDLHA
+572 KELTEQMDLHA

-811 RKRVK
+811 KKRVK

-832 QSCREADGSD
+832 QSCHEADGSD

-850 NLKKKPTPNKK
+850 NLKKNPTPNKNR
-861 RRRQTKSEETKDGGF
+861 RRRQTKSGETKYEGF
-876 DFSSPEKRLKSCREA
+876 DLLSPEKTRQPCREA

-902 ANLKKKPTPNK
+902 ANLKKNPTPNK
-913 NRRRQTKS
+913 
-921 EETKDGG
+921 
-928 FDLSSPEKTRQSC
+928 
-941 READGSDVD
+941 
-950 DDCSGANLKKKP
+950 
-962 TPNKNRRRQTKSE
+962 
-975 ETKDGGFDLS
+975 
-985 STEKTRQSCREADG
+985 
-999 SDVDDDCSGANLKK
+999 
-1013 KPTPNKNRR
+1013 
-1022 RQTTSGETK
+1022 
-1031 YGGSDLSS
+1031 
-1039 PKKRLKS
+1039 KR
-1046 CHEADGSDV
+1046 
-1055 DDDCSGANLKKKPT
+1055 P
-1069 PNKNR
+1069 
-1074 RRQTKSVETKYGGFD
+1074 
-1089 LSSPEKRLK
+1089 
-1098 SCHEADDSDVDDDCS
+1098 
-1113 GANLKKK
+1113 
-1120 PTPNKNRRR
+1120 R
-1129 QTKSGEAKDGGADLS
+1129 QTKSGETKYGGADLS
-1144 FLEKRLNSCRE
+1144 FLEKRLKSCRE

-1173 KKPTTNKKIGRQTK
+1173 KKTTPNKKIGRQTK

>member
-1 MQAFNKMNTVLKYH
+1 
-15 IFLLMLKKSRF
+15 
-26 FHVKHCEN
+26 
-34 IVIQSKRPSP
+34 
-44 NAPDQCYTA
+44 
-53 RVCVAQPP
+53 
-61 LPRPALHCYTVSP
+61 
-74 SPISLHCSSAFVYN
+74 
-88 SWLME
+88 
-93 RFQRRLERLRQHHN
+93 
-107 KCASRYEQTFL
+107 
-118 RQETMGERSTQ
+118 
-129 LDAISEEQ
+129 
-137 EDSDSSESELSSCAG
+137 
-152 LDPDYKPGQ
+152 
-161 SSSSSDLSPDKGS
+161 
-174 SWKNP
+174 

>member
-1 MQAFNKMNTVLKYH
+1 MPQTSATL
-15 IFLLMLKKSRF
+15 
-26 FHVKHCEN
+26 HVFA
-34 IVIQSKRPSP
+34 SP
-44 NAPDQCYTA
+44 NPHSSDQRYTA

-61 LPRPALHCYTVSP
+61 HHRPPLHCYTVSP

-107 KCASRYEQTFL
+107 KCASRFEQTFL

-174 SWKNP
+174 SWKKP

-192 SSDGAIKKT
+192 SSDSAIKKT
-201 ENTRTYGKKHHK
+201 ENTRTYVKKHHK

-572 NELTEQMDLHA
+572 KELTEQMDLHA

-811 RKRVK
+811 KKRVK

-832 QSCREADGSD
+832 Q
-842 VDDDCSGA
+842 
-850 NLKKKPTPNKK
+850 
-861 RRRQTKSEETKDGGF
+861 
-876 DFSSPEKRLKSCREA
+876 
-891 DGSDVDDDCSG
+891 
-902 ANLKKKPTPNK
+902 
-913 NRRRQTKS
+913 
-921 EETKDGG
+921 
-928 FDLSSPEKTRQSC
+928 
-941 READGSDVD
+941 
-950 DDCSGANLKKKP
+950 
-962 TPNKNRRRQTKSE
+962 
-975 ETKDGGFDLS
+975 
-985 STEKTRQSCREADG
+985 
-999 SDVDDDCSGANLKK
+999 
-1013 KPTPNKNRR
+1013 
-1022 RQTTSGETK
+1022 
-1031 YGGSDLSS
+1031 
-1039 PKKRLKS
+1039 S

-1074 RRQTKSVETKYGGFD
+1074 RRRQTKSGETKYGGSD

-1098 SCHEADDSDVDDDCS
+1098 SCHEADGSDVDDDCS
-1113 GANLKKK
+1113 GANLKKT
-1120 PTPNKNRRR
+1120 PTPNKNRRRRQTKSGETKYEGFDLSSPEKTRQPCREADGSDVDDDCSGANLKKNPTPNKKRRRRQTKSGETKYEGFDLSSPEKTRQPCREADGLDVDDDCSGANLKKNPTPNKNRRQRR

-1144 FLEKRLNSCRE
+1144 FLEKRLKSCRE

-1173 KKPTTNKKIGRQTK
+1173 KKNTPNKKIGRQTK

>member
-1 MQAFNKMNTVLKYH
+1 MPQTSATL
-15 IFLLMLKKSRF
+15 
-26 FHVKHCEN
+26 HVFA
-34 IVIQSKRPSP
+34 SP
-44 NAPDQCYTA
+44 NPHSSDQRYTA

-61 LPRPALHCYTVSP
+61 HHRPPLHCYTVSP

-107 KCASRYEQTFL
+107 KCASRFEQTFL

-174 SWKNP
+174 SWKKP

-192 SSDGAIKKT
+192 SSDSAIKKT
-201 ENTRTYGKKHHK
+201 ENTRTYVKKHHK

-572 NELTEQMDLHA
+572 KELTEQMDLHA

-811 RKRVK
+811 KKRVK

-832 QSCREADGSD
+832 QSCHEADGSD

-850 NLKKKPTPNKK
+850 NLKKNPTPNKNR
-861 RRRQTKSEETKDGGF
+861 RRRQTKSGETKYEGF
-876 DFSSPEKRLKSCREA
+876 DLLSPEKTRQPCREA

-913 NRRRQTKS
+913 NRRR
-921 EETKDGG
+921 
-928 FDLSSPEKTRQSC
+928 
-941 READGSDVD
+941 
-950 DDCSGANLKKKP
+950 
-962 TPNKNRRRQTKSE
+962 RQTK
-975 ETKDGGFDLS
+975 
-985 STEKTRQSCREADG
+985 
-999 SDVDDDCSGANLKK
+999 
-1013 KPTPNKNRR
+1013 
-1022 RQTTSGETK
+1022 SGETK

-1039 PKKRLKS
+1039 PEKRLKS

-1055 DDDCSGANLKKKPT
+1055 DDDCSGANLKKNPT
-1069 PNKNR
+1069 PNKKRR
-1074 RRQTKSVETKYGGFD
+1074 RRQTKSGETKYEGFD
-1089 LSSPEKRLK
+1089 LSSPEKTRQP
-1098 SCHEADDSDVDDDCS
+1098 CREADGLDVDDDCS
-1113 GANLKKK
+1113 GANLKKN
-1120 PTPNKNRRR
+1120 PTPNKNRRQRR

-1144 FLEKRLNSCRE
+1144 FLEKRLKSCRE

-1173 KKPTTNKKIGRQTK
+1173 KKNTPNKKIGRQTK

>member
-1 MQAFNKMNTVLKYH
+1 
-15 IFLLMLKKSRF
+15 
-26 FHVKHCEN
+26 
-34 IVIQSKRPSP
+34 
-44 NAPDQCYTA
+44 
-53 RVCVAQPP
+53 
-61 LPRPALHCYTVSP
+61 
-74 SPISLHCSSAFVYN
+74 
-88 SWLME
+88 ME

-107 KCASRYEQTFL
+107 KCASRFEQTFL

-174 SWKNP
+174 SWKKP

-192 SSDGAIKKT
+192 SSDSAIKKT
-201 ENTRTYGKKHHK
+201 ENTRTYVKKHHK

-572 NELTEQMDLHA
+572 KELTEQMDLHA

-811 RKRVK
+811 KKRVK

-832 QSCREADGSD
+832 QSC
-842 VDDDCSGA
+842 
-850 NLKKKPTPNKK
+850 
-861 RRRQTKSEETKDGGF
+861 
-876 DFSSPEKRLKSCREA
+876 
-891 DGSDVDDDCSG
+891 
-902 ANLKKKPTPNK
+902 
-913 NRRRQTKS
+913 
-921 EETKDGG
+921 
-928 FDLSSPEKTRQSC
+928 
-941 READGSDVD
+941 
-950 DDCSGANLKKKP
+950 
-962 TPNKNRRRQTKSE
+962 
-975 ETKDGGFDLS
+975 
-985 STEKTRQSCREADG
+985 
-999 SDVDDDCSGANLKK
+999 
-1013 KPTPNKNRR
+1013 
-1022 RQTTSGETK
+1022 
-1031 YGGSDLSS
+1031 
-1039 PKKRLKS
+1039 
-1046 CHEADGSDV
+1046 HEADGSDV
-1055 DDDCSGANLKKKPT
+1055 DDDCSGANLKKNPT

-1074 RRQTKSVETKYGGFD
+1074 RR
-1089 LSSPEKRLK
+1089 
-1098 SCHEADDSDVDDDCS
+1098 
-1113 GANLKKK
+1113 
-1120 PTPNKNRRR
+1120 R
-1129 QTKSGEAKDGGADLS
+1129 QTKSGETKYGGADLS
-1144 FLEKRLNSCRE
+1144 FLEKRLKSCRE

-1173 KKPTTNKKIGRQTK
+1173 KKTTPNKKIGRQTK